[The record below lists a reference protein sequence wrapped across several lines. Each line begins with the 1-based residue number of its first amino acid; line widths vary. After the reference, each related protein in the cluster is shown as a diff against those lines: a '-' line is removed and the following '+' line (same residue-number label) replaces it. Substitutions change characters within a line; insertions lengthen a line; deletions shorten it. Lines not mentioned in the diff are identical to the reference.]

1 MNPIRYFENLWQEL
15 TQPHPLLEYPDARR
29 KARLLASLLIPLI
42 VITLLSLVLSIEVDN
57 DYSIVPH
64 IETGFVVIILIGL
77 IIIYRISRT
86 PHYEFAARLT
96 IAITFLSIYI
106 SMVLD
111 PTIMEGYAIYL
122 TVVVM
127 LSGLLLS
134 VRTTIIIAT
143 AAILPL
149 FILWLLRFED
159 EYFYLTVFL
168 LLANTT
174 IVLSIYYRNQLEND
188 RQQQLQDRI
197 AERRHTHDEL
207 QRTTQRLSTL
217 IENLQVGILVENES
231 RKIALINEAFC
242 NLFLIPVSPH
252 LLIGRDC
259 REAAENSRPLFVDPN
274 FVEHIDA
281 ILAARATLI
290 AEDLVL
296 KDGRVFER
304 DYVPIA
310 FEGEPLGNLWQY
322 RDVTN
327 ATRAKQRQERLLE
340 LEQVLR
346 QITSLFLQ
354 HEDADEAMQKALA
367 ITGAFFDVARAF
379 VFRFRLQ
386 EPIMDNVLEW
396 CSPET
401 PSQFELFQ
409 KIPYEEFFPSL
420 VPLLM
425 RDGVIAPAHIDDLP
439 PDISNVLVR
448 QGIEA
453 VLVLPFY
460 FGGRLQGFIG
470 FDERRQAREWLP
482 EEITT
487 LRTIA
492 ESYARL
498 LERQQNARLLIQAR
512 DEELRLAKIKSE
524 FMSNMSHEIRTPMTG
539 IIGMLELLLE
549 TPLNPEQRDFTE
561 TAHESSRKLLYIVN
575 SVLDFSKIEA
585 GRLVLENELIDL
597 NKLVADVA
605 ANLARQLQT
614 KNLTFVSEIDTVVR
628 VIGDRNRLYQVLYN
642 LASNAVKFT
651 QEGEVQIGIK
661 QVSITQSLVRLRF
674 EVRDTGIGIPP
685 EQLAWIFDSF
695 IQADGSTTRRYGGA
709 GLGLAIAQQ
718 LVQLMGGKIEVES
731 EVGHGSLF
739 KFTLSL
745 PIERKQENS
754 GRFYD
759 VGKLSIGD

>member
-1 MNPIRYFENLWQEL
+1 MNPIRFSDHFWQRL
-15 TQPHPLLEYPDARR
+15 TQPHPMLEYPDAKR

-42 VITLLSLVLSIEVDN
+42 VITLLSLVISIEVGS
-57 DYSIVPH
+57 DYGIVPH
-64 IETGFVVIILIGL
+64 IETGFIVIILIGL

-96 IAITFLSIYI
+96 VAITFLGIYV

-111 PTIMEGYAIYL
+111 PTVKDGYAIYL

-134 VRTTIIIAT
+134 VRTTIIIA
-143 AAILPL
+143 AVAILPL
-149 FILWLLRFED
+149 FIAWLLRFED
-159 EYFYLTVFL
+159 EYFYLTIFL

-174 IVLSIYYRNQLEND
+174 IVLSIYHRNQLEKD
-188 RQQQLQDRI
+188 RQQQLQDRMV
-197 AERRHTHDEL
+197 ERTRAQTEL
-207 QRTTQRLSTL
+207 QRTSQRLSTL
-217 IENLQVGILVENES
+217 IENLQDGVLVENEH

-242 NLFLIPVSPH
+242 DLFLIPVSPH
-252 LLIGRDC
+252 LLIGNDC
-259 REAAENSRPLFVDPN
+259 REAAEASKHMFADPQ
-274 FVEHIDA
+274 FIERIDV
-281 ILAARATLI
+281 ILAARETVVG
-290 AEDLVL
+290 EELVL

-304 DYVPIA
+304 DYVPIT
-310 FEGEPLGNLWQY
+310 FDGEPLGNLWQY

-346 QITSLFLQ
+346 QITNLFLQ

-367 ITGAFFDVARAF
+367 MTGAFFDVARAF
-379 VFRFRLQ
+379 VFRFEVT

-401 PSQFELFQ
+401 PSQFELYQ
-409 KIPYEEFFPSL
+409 RIPYEELFPSL

-425 RDGVIAPAHIDDLP
+425 RDGVIAAAHTTELP
-439 PDISNVLVR
+439 PDISSVLVR
-448 QGIEA
+448 QEIEA
-453 VLVLPFY
+453 VLVMPFY
-460 FGGRLQGFIG
+460 FGGQLQGFIG

-549 TPLNPEQRDFTE
+549 TSLNDEQRDFTE

-597 NKLVADVA
+597 NKLVADVK
-605 ANLARQLQT
+605 ANLARQLQA
-614 KNLTFVSEIDTVVR
+614 KNLAFISEIEATVR

-651 QEGEVQIGIK
+651 QEGEIGVGVK
-661 QVSITQSLVRLRF
+661 QVSISQSLIRLRF
-674 EVRDTGIGIPP
+674 EIRDTGIGIPP
-685 EQLAWIFDSF
+685 EQIALIFDSF
-695 IQADGSTTRRYGGA
+695 MQADGSTTRRYGGT
-709 GLGLAIAQQ
+709 GLGLAIARQ

-731 EVGHGSLF
+731 EIGHGSLF

-745 PIERKQENS
+745 PIETQQENA
-754 GRFYD
+754 GHRYD
-759 VGKLSIGD
+759 IGKLPVGD

>member
-1 MNPIRYFENLWQEL
+1 M
-15 TQPHPLLEYPDARR
+15 
-29 KARLLASLLIPLI
+29 
-42 VITLLSLVLSIEVDN
+42 
-57 DYSIVPH
+57 
-64 IETGFVVIILIGL
+64 
-77 IIIYRISRT
+77 
-86 PHYEFAARLT
+86 
-96 IAITFLSIYI
+96 
-106 SMVLD
+106 
-111 PTIMEGYAIYL
+111 
-122 TVVVM
+122 
-127 LSGLLLS
+127 
-134 VRTTIIIAT
+134 
-143 AAILPL
+143 
-149 FILWLLRFED
+149 
-159 EYFYLTVFL
+159 
-168 LLANTT
+168 
-174 IVLSIYYRNQLEND
+174 
-188 RQQQLQDRI
+188 
-197 AERRHTHDEL
+197 
-207 QRTTQRLSTL
+207 
-217 IENLQVGILVENES
+217 
-231 RKIALINEAFC
+231 
-242 NLFLIPVSPH
+242 
-252 LLIGRDC
+252 
-259 REAAENSRPLFVDPN
+259 
-274 FVEHIDA
+274 
-281 ILAARATLI
+281 
-290 AEDLVL
+290 
-296 KDGRVFER
+296 
-304 DYVPIA
+304 
-310 FEGEPLGNLWQY
+310 GNLWQY

-367 ITGAFFDVARAF
+367 MTGAFFDVARAF

-420 VPLLM
+420 VPLLI
-425 RDGVIAPAHIDDLP
+425 RDGVIASVRIDDLP
-439 PDISNVLVR
+439 PDIGNVLVR

-597 NKLVADVA
+597 DKLVADVA
-605 ANLARQLQT
+605 ANLSRQLQT
-614 KNLTFVSEIDTVVR
+614 KNLTFVSEVDAVVR

-651 QEGEVQIGIK
+651 QEGEIQIGVK